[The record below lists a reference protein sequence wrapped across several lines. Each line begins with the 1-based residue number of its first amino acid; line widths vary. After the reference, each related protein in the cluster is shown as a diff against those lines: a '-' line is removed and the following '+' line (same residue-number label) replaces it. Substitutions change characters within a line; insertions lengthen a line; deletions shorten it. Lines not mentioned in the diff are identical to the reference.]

1 MNNQFVRQTEEMLN
15 AVKTARIPENIKVLA
30 EESVEKS
37 REAFDK
43 LQTVSKDGSKVLETV
58 MTTAQTGARSISQT
72 VLRNIERNAEAAF
85 DAASEMARAKT
96 VPEAIQI
103 QASFV
108 QQQMTASVQQTQELM
123 GLSAKLAQ
131 QMFETMNSATL
142 KTFEQFKKV
151 G

>member
-1 MNNQFVRQTEEMLN
+1 MNNQLVRQTEEMLH
-15 AVKTARIPENIKVLA
+15 AVRAARIPENIKVLA

-43 LQTVSKDGSKVLETV
+43 LQTVSKDSSKALETV
-58 MTTAQTGARSISQT
+58 MTTAQTGARSIT
-72 VLRNIERNAEAAF
+72 ETLLRNMERNAEAVF

-123 GLSAKLAQ
+123 DLLAKLAQ
-131 QMFETMNSATL
+131 QMFETMNAATL
-142 KTFEQFKKV
+142 KTFQQFKKA

>member
-1 MNNQFVRQTEEMLN
+1 MNDQFVRQTEEILH

-43 LQTVSKDGSKVLETV
+43 LQTVSKDGSKALDTV
-58 MTTAQTGARSISQT
+58 MTTAQTGARSISHT
-72 VLRNIERNAEAAF
+72 VLRNIERNAEAVF

-123 GLSAKLAQ
+123 DLSAKFAQ

-142 KTFEQFKKV
+142 HTFEQFKKV
-151 G
+151 S

>member
-1 MNNQFVRQTEEMLN
+1 MNNQFVRQTEEMLH
-15 AVKTARIPENIKVLA
+15 AVKTARIPENIKVLT

-43 LQTVSKDGSKVLETV
+43 LQTVSKDGSKALNTV
-58 MTTAQTGARSISQT
+58 MTTAQAGARSISET
-72 VLRNIERNAEAAF
+72 VFRNIERNADAAF

-123 GLSAKLAQ
+123 DLSAKLAQ
-131 QMFETMNSATL
+131 QMFETMNAATL

>member
-15 AVKTARIPENIKVLA
+15 AVKTARIPENIKVLT

-43 LQTVSKDGSKVLETV
+43 LQTVSKDGSKALNTV
-58 MTTAQTGARSISQT
+58 VTTAQAGARSISET
-72 VLRNIERNAEAAF
+72 VFRNIERNADAAF
-85 DAASEMARAKT
+85 DAASEIARAKT

-123 GLSAKLAQ
+123 DLSAKLAQ
-131 QMFETMNSATL
+131 QMFETLSSATL
-142 KTFEQFKKV
+142 KTYEQFKKV